1 VRSVSKENVLNIDY
15 VKFDEKGLIPVIAQE
30 NTTGEILMFAWMNR
44 ESLEITLETGKMTYW
59 SRSRQKLWLKGG
71 TSGNFQEVVE
81 AFIDCDCDTLLFKV
95 EQKGLQAAC
104 HNGYKSCFYRR
115 INPSDGSLAVI
126 AEKVFE
132 PEEVYG
138 K

>member
-1 VRSVSKENVLNIDY
+1 MNIDF
-15 VKFDEKGLIPVIAQE
+15 VKFDEKGLVPVITQE

-44 ESLEITLETGKMTYW
+44 ESLEKTLETGKMTYW
-59 SRSRQKLWLKGG
+59 SRSRQKLWLKGD

-81 AFIDCDCDTLLFKV
+81 ALIDCDCDTLLFKV

-104 HNGYKSCFYRR
+104 HNGYKSCFFRQ

-132 PEEVYG
+132 PEDVYG